1 MKYNAVTFK
10 IEDNYNNPEIKQL
23 LNICQKYGY
32 NNAKKII
39 NRSKNIIDSYI
50 NLLLNR
56 DSIES
61 IKMLLI
67 VKEIIFMKLLNS
79 YTKRTP
85 PKEDTETL
93 TKIIHDLKPAEIEQL
108 TPEDRKEVAE
118 IIEDLKAEPLII
130 NDFTQYTGAAAE
142 QIRESRNKLIKRIIS
157 ERTEKTPETMTAA
170 EKTAAD
176 IRRKLKERGIK

>member
-1 MKYNAVTFK
+1 MKYNSVTFK

-50 NLLLNR
+50 NLLINR

-85 PKEDTETL
+85 PKEDTEAL

-108 TPEDRKEVAE
+108 PPEDRKEVAE
-118 IIEDLKAEPLII
+118 IIEDLKEEPLII
-130 NDFTQYTGAAAE
+130 TDFTQYTGAAAE
-142 QIRESRNKLIKRIIS
+142 Q
-157 ERTEKTPETMTAA
+157 
-170 EKTAAD
+170 
-176 IRRKLKERGIK
+176 KEA